1 MDISIVKLE
10 FIRKIDLTTDERIL
24 ILEEKLDKLIQEKE
38 KEKENSN
45 CVVIKT
51 MDNAGRITIPQTF
64 RKILGINESTQFE
77 IFLNNDCICLRRK

>member
-1 MDISIVKLE
+1 MDILIVKLE

-45 CVVIKT
+45 CVVVKT

-77 IFLNNDCICLRRK
+77 IFLNNDCICLQRK

>member
-1 MDISIVKLE
+1 MDIPIVKLE

-38 KEKENSN
+38 KKKENSN
-45 CVVIKT
+45 CVVVKT

-77 IFLNNDCICLRRK
+77 IFLNNDYICLRRK

>member
-1 MDISIVKLE
+1 M
-10 FIRKIDLTTDERIL
+10 TTDERIL

-45 CVVIKT
+45 CVVVKT

-64 RKILGINESTQFE
+64 RKILGINQSTQFE

>member
-1 MDISIVKLE
+1 M
-10 FIRKIDLTTDERIL
+10 TTDERIL

>member
-1 MDISIVKLE
+1 MDIPIAKLE

-24 ILEEKLDKLIQEKE
+24 ILEEKLDKLMQEKE

-45 CVVIKT
+45 CVVVKT

>member
-1 MDISIVKLE
+1 M
-10 FIRKIDLTTDERIL
+10 TTDERIL
-24 ILEEKLDKLIQEKE
+24 ILEEKHDKLIQEKE
-38 KEKENSN
+38 KEKETSN
-45 CVVIKT
+45 CVVVKT

>member
-1 MDISIVKLE
+1 MTI
-10 FIRKIDLTTDERIL
+10 DERIL

-45 CVVIKT
+45 CVVVKT

-77 IFLNNDCICLRRK
+77 IFLNDDCICLRRK

>member
-1 MDISIVKLE
+1 MDIPIVKLE

-24 ILEEKLDKLIQEKE
+24 ILEEKLDKPIQEKE

-45 CVVIKT
+45 CVVVKT

>member
-1 MDISIVKLE
+1 MDIPIVKLE

-38 KEKENSN
+38 KENSN
-45 CVVIKT
+45 CVVVKT

-64 RKILGINESTQFE
+64 RKILGITESTQFE

>member
-1 MDISIVKLE
+1 M
-10 FIRKIDLTTDERIL
+10 TTDERIL

-45 CVVIKT
+45 CVVVKT

-64 RKILGINESTQFE
+64 RKILGIKESTQFE

>member
-1 MDISIVKLE
+1 MDIPIAKLE
-10 FIRKIDLTTDERIL
+10 FIKKIDLTTDKRIL

-45 CVVIKT
+45 CVVVKT

>member
-1 MDISIVKLE
+1 M
-10 FIRKIDLTTDERIL
+10 TTNERIL
-24 ILEEKLDKLIQEKE
+24 ILEEKLYKLIQEKE

-45 CVVIKT
+45 CVVVKT
-51 MDNAGRITIPQTF
+51 MDNAGRITIPQIF

>member
-1 MDISIVKLE
+1 MDIPIVKLE

-24 ILEEKLDKLIQEKE
+24 MLEEKLDKLIQEKE
-38 KEKENSN
+38 KENSN
-45 CVVIKT
+45 CVVVKT

>member
-1 MDISIVKLE
+1 M
-10 FIRKIDLTTDERIL
+10 TTDERIL

-45 CVVIKT
+45 CVVVKT

-77 IFLNNDCICLRRK
+77 ICLNNDCICLRRK

>member
-1 MDISIVKLE
+1 M
-10 FIRKIDLTTDERIL
+10 TTDERIL
-24 ILEEKLDKLIQEKE
+24 ILEKKLDKLIQEKE

-45 CVVIKT
+45 CVVVKT

>member
-1 MDISIVKLE
+1 M
-10 FIRKIDLTTDERIL
+10 TTDERIL

-45 CVVIKT
+45 CVVVKT

-77 IFLNNDCICLRRK
+77 IFLNNDCICLQRK

>member
-1 MDISIVKLE
+1 M
-10 FIRKIDLTTDERIL
+10 TTDERIL

-45 CVVIKT
+45 CVVVKT
-51 MDNAGRITIPQTF
+51 MDNAGRITISQTF

>member
-1 MDISIVKLE
+1 MDIPIVKLE

-45 CVVIKT
+45 CVVVKT
-51 MDNAGRITIPQTF
+51 MDNAGRITSPQTF

>member
-1 MDISIVKLE
+1 MDIPIVKLE

-38 KEKENSN
+38 KENSN
-45 CVVIKT
+45 CVVVKT
-51 MDNAGRITIPQTF
+51 MDNAGRITIPQIF
-64 RKILGINESTQFE
+64 RKILGIDESTQFE

>member
-1 MDISIVKLE
+1 MDIPIVKLE

-45 CVVIKT
+45 CVVVKT
-51 MDNAGRITIPQTF
+51 MDNAGRITISQTF

>member
-1 MDISIVKLE
+1 M
-10 FIRKIDLTTDERIL
+10 TTDERIL

-38 KEKENSN
+38 KKKENSN
-45 CVVIKT
+45 CVVVKT

-77 IFLNNDCICLRRK
+77 IFLNNDYICLRRK

>member
-1 MDISIVKLE
+1 M
-10 FIRKIDLTTDERIL
+10 TTDERIL

-45 CVVIKT
+45 CVVVKT

-64 RKILGINESTQFE
+64 RKILGINESTQLE

>member
-1 MDISIVKLE
+1 MDIPIVKLE
-10 FIRKIDLTTDERIL
+10 FIRKIDLTTNERIL
-24 ILEEKLDKLIQEKE
+24 ILEEKLYKLIQEKE

-45 CVVIKT
+45 CVVVKT
-51 MDNAGRITIPQTF
+51 MDNAGRITIPQIF

>member
-1 MDISIVKLE
+1 MDIPIVKLE

-38 KEKENSN
+38 KENSN
-45 CVVIKT
+45 CVVVKT
-51 MDNAGRITIPQTF
+51 MDSAGRITIPQTF

>member
-1 MDISIVKLE
+1 MDIPIVKLE

-45 CVVIKT
+45 CVVVKT
-51 MDNAGRITIPQTF
+51 MDNEGRITIPQTF

-77 IFLNNDCICLRRK
+77 IFLNNDCLCLRRK

>member
-1 MDISIVKLE
+1 M
-10 FIRKIDLTTDERIL
+10 TTDERIL

-38 KEKENSN
+38 KEKENTN
-45 CVVIKT
+45 CVVVKT

>member
-1 MDISIVKLE
+1 M
-10 FIRKIDLTTDERIL
+10 TTDERIL

-38 KEKENSN
+38 KENSN
-45 CVVIKT
+45 CVVVKT

-64 RKILGINESTQFE
+64 RKILGITESTQFE

>member
-1 MDISIVKLE
+1 MDIPIAKLE
-10 FIRKIDLTTDERIL
+10 FIKKIDLTTDERIL

-45 CVVIKT
+45 CVVVKT

-77 IFLNNDCICLRRK
+77 IFLNNDCICLRKK

>member
-1 MDISIVKLE
+1 MTI
-10 FIRKIDLTTDERIL
+10 DERIL

-45 CVVIKT
+45 CVVVKT

>member
-1 MDISIVKLE
+1 MDIPIAKLE

-45 CVVIKT
+45 CVVVKT
-51 MDNAGRITIPQTF
+51 MNNAGRITIPQTF

>member
-1 MDISIVKLE
+1 M
-10 FIRKIDLTTDERIL
+10 TTNERIL

-45 CVVIKT
+45 CVVVKT

>member
-1 MDISIVKLE
+1 M
-10 FIRKIDLTTDERIL
+10 TTDERIL

-45 CVVIKT
+45 CVVVKT

-77 IFLNNDCICLRRK
+77 IFLNNDCICLRSK

>member
-1 MDISIVKLE
+1 M
-10 FIRKIDLTTDERIL
+10 TTDERIL

-45 CVVIKT
+45 CVIVKT

>member
-1 MDISIVKLE
+1 MDIPIVKLE
-10 FIRKIDLTTDERIL
+10 FTRKIDLTTDERIL

-38 KEKENSN
+38 KENSN
-45 CVVIKT
+45 CVVVKT
-51 MDNAGRITIPQTF
+51 MDNAGRITISQTF

>member
-1 MDISIVKLE
+1 M
-10 FIRKIDLTTDERIL
+10 TTDERIL
-24 ILEEKLDKLIQEKE
+24 ILEEKLDKLMQEKE

-45 CVVIKT
+45 CVVVKT

>member
-1 MDISIVKLE
+1 MDIPIVKLE
-10 FIRKIDLTTDERIL
+10 FIRKIDLTIDERIL

-45 CVVIKT
+45 CVVVKT

>member
-1 MDISIVKLE
+1 MDIPIVKLE

-38 KEKENSN
+38 NSN
-45 CVVIKT
+45 CVVVKT

>member
-1 MDISIVKLE
+1 MDIPIVKLE

-38 KEKENSN
+38 KEKESSN
-45 CVVIKT
+45 CVVVKT

>member
-1 MDISIVKLE
+1 MDIPIVKLE

-38 KEKENSN
+38 KENSN
-45 CVVIKT
+45 CVVVKT